1 MNPITIVRQL
11 IEEAKFAFGEVER
24 IDVPES
30 VWEPAMDAVAN
41 AGGDVGIDYCV
52 VDGVT
57 VRELP
62 DAPED
67 TQAVVYVAGRDEP
80 QRLSLGE

>member
-11 IEEAKFAFGEVER
+11 VEEAKLAFGEVER
-24 IDVPES
+24 IDVPGS

-57 VRELP
+57 VRELS
-62 DAPED
+62 DVPED
-67 TQAVVYVAGRDEP
+67 TQAVVYVVGSEEP